1 MSIIKKVI
9 NEKEQ
14 KTMIYFLLI
23 VILTYV
29 IYQIL
34 IKKEKKKQQTEFDAF
49 IVESAIKIVSDIR
62 DFKKPYVQSLQKG
75 EEFYLVF
82 EKGFVYYETSQ
93 KNRECLLTPIR
104 NLNDNENKNFAELV
118 YGSLSRE
125 NGISAS
131 ITGEQITVSKV

>member
-1 MSIIKKVI
+1 
-9 NEKEQ
+9 
-14 KTMIYFLLI
+14 MIYFLLI

-34 IKKEKKKQQTEFDAF
+34 IKKEQKKQQIEFDAF

-62 DFKKPYVQSLQKG
+62 DFKNPYVQSLEKE

-82 EKGFVYYETSQ
+82 EKGFVYYETPQ

-104 NLNDNENKNFAELV
+104 NLNDDENRNFAELV

-125 NGISAS
+125 IGIAAS
-131 ITGEQITVSKV
+131 ITGEQITVFKV